1 MKKLS
6 LIAVLLVAVGA
17 LFYGYYGPF
26 YRETEDGSAPLKTAT
41 LKKGELS
48 VVVTATGTI
57 KPYVEIEVKSEAAG
71 EILSF
76 PFEEGYGLEKGGVV
90 VRLDP
95 KIETS
100 RVNQAKAELLM
111 AEGKLER
118 ARVSRKDAELKLK
131 RQEQLFE
138 KGVISRQAY
147 DDALI
152 AHEKSLSE
160 VKIAGAELAK
170 AKEELKEAT
179 DRLDDTEIRAPA
191 RGTILEKFVEEGQ
204 VITSTVSSVS
214 EGTLLFTMAD
224 LSRIYVEAMV
234 DEVDIGRVAP
244 AQEAKITVDAWPEMV
259 FTGRVKRILPK
270 GRVERT
276 VTFFDVVIDITGDE
290 RGKLRPG
297 MSANVE
303 IVIDSVKDAL
313 LVPSE
318 ALRKKDGETGVFM
331 PGEEGPVWVPV
342 TTGKTDGVLTEVIT
356 EVTTEVNGLEAGSVV
371 ILSGV
376 KKKKDEGQGSSKWRF
391 LRYLGKK

>member
-1 MKKLS
+1 LKKW
-6 LIAVLLVAVGA
+6 LVIFVVFFSFLALYYYWG
-17 LFYGYYGPF
+17 LFY
-26 YRETEDGSAPLKTAT
+26 EKEENTTAPLKTFMVE
-41 LKKGELS
+41 KGDLS

-57 KPYVEIEVKSEAAG
+57 KPYVEVEVKSEAAG

-76 PFEEGYGLEKGGVV
+76 PFEEGYELEKGRVV

-95 KIETS
+95 EIETS
-100 RVNQAKAELLM
+100 RVNQARAELLM

-118 ARVSRKDAELKLK
+118 ARVSRKDTELRLK

-138 KGVISRQAY
+138 KGVISGQAY

-160 VKIAGAELAK
+160 IKIADAELAR
-170 AKEELKEAT
+170 AGEQLKEAV
-179 DRLDDTEIRAPA
+179 DRLEDTEIRAPA

-244 AQEAKITVDAWPEMV
+244 GQRVKITVDAWPDRV
-259 FTGRVKRILPK
+259 FTGRVKRISPK

-276 VTFFDVVIDITGDE
+276 VTFFDVVIDITGNE

-303 IVIDSVKDAL
+303 IVIDSVKDVL

-331 PGEEGPVWVPV
+331 SGEEGPVWVPV
-342 TTGKTDGVLTEVIT
+342 TPGKTDGVLTEVK
-356 EVTTEVNGLEAGSVV
+356 GLEAGGVV
-371 ILSGV
+371 ILSGL
-376 KKKKDEGQGSSKWRF
+376 KKKKDEGPGSSMWRF
-391 LRYLGKK
+391 LRYHGKK

>member
-6 LIAVLLVAVGA
+6 LIVILLAAIVA

-26 YRETEDGSAPLKTAT
+26 YEEAEDSFAHLKTVT
-41 LKKGELS
+41 LEKGDLS

-57 KPYVEIEVKSEAAG
+57 RPYVEIKVKSEAAG

-76 PFEEGYGLEKGGVV
+76 PFEEGYELEKGRVV

-95 KIETS
+95 KVETS
-100 RVNQAKAELLM
+100 RVNQSKAELLM

-118 ARVSRKDAELKLK
+118 ARVSRKDAELRLK

-160 VKIAGAELAK
+160 IKIAGAELAK
-170 AKEELKEAT
+170 AKEALKEAV
-179 DRLDDTEIRAPA
+179 DRLEDTEIRAPA

-204 VITSTVSSVS
+204 VITSTTSSVS

-234 DEVDIGRVAP
+234 DEVDIGRVASG
-244 AQEAKITVDAWPEMV
+244 QRVTITVDAWPEMV

-276 VTFFDVVIDITGDE
+276 ITFFDVVIDITGNE
-290 RGKLRPG
+290 RGKLRLG

-303 IVIDSVKDAL
+303 IVIDSAKDVL

-318 ALRKKDGETGVFM
+318 ALREKDGETGVFM
-331 PGEEGPVWVPV
+331 LGEEGPVWVPV
-342 TTGKTDGVLTEVIT
+342 TPGKTDGVITEVIT
-356 EVTTEVNGLEAGSVV
+356 EVKGLEAGQVV
-371 ILSGV
+371 ILSGL
-376 KKKKDEGQGSSKWRF
+376 KKKKDEGPGSSSKWRF
-391 LRYLGKK
+391 LRYHGKK

>member
-6 LIAVLLVAVGA
+6 LIVILLVAIVA

-26 YRETEDGSAPLKTAT
+26 YEEAENSSAHLKTFT
-41 LKKGELS
+41 LEKGDLS
-48 VVVTATGTI
+48 VSVTATGTI
-57 KPYVEIEVKSEAAG
+57 RPYVEIEVKSEAAG

-76 PFEEGYGLEKGGVV
+76 PFEEGYELEKGRVV

-118 ARVSRKDAELKLK
+118 AGVSRKDAELRLK

-160 VKIAGAELAK
+160 IKIAGAELAK
-170 AKEELKEAT
+170 AKEALKEAV
-179 DRLDDTEIRAPA
+179 DRLEDTEIRAPA
-191 RGTILEKFVEEGQ
+191 KGTILEKFVEEGQ
-204 VITSTVSSVS
+204 VITSTTSSVS
-214 EGTLLFTMAD
+214 GGTLLFTMAD

-244 AQEAKITVDAWPEMV
+244 GQKVTITVDAWPEMV

-276 VTFFDVVIDITGDE
+276 VTFFDVVIDITGNE
-290 RGKLRPG
+290 RGKLRLG

-331 PGEEGPVWVPV
+331 LGEEGPVWVPV
-342 TTGKTDGVLTEVIT
+342 TPGKSDGVLTEVIT
-356 EVTTEVNGLEAGSVV
+356 EVKGLEAGQVV
-371 ILSGV
+371 ILSGL
-376 KKKKDEGQGSSKWRF
+376 KKKKDEGPGGSSKWRF
-391 LRYLGKK
+391 LRYHGKK